1 MKNLKSYIMG
11 LAALA
16 ALSLGFS
23 SCQDDVDDP
32 AVNVPVATK
41 QANMTILE
49 LKEKYWNDATNYADT
64 IGTLENGEHIIIKGR
79 VISSDEAS
87 NVFKSLIIQDETGAM
102 PFSINS
108 YNLYLKYRRGQEIV
122 VDVTGMYIGKYNGYQ
137 QIGIP
142 EWYEN
147 GSAYEVTFMSPM
159 VFESH
164 IELNGMPDLSKI
176 DTLVVNSFDQLSSNP
191 DGLRKYQGQ
200 IIRFNNVQFQNGGVD
215 QFSTYHSSGVNEALL
230 DVNGNSLNVRTS
242 GYSNFWNNTLPTGRG
257 DVVAIASYYGT
268 SGWQLVLN
276 DYAGCMNFGNPT
288 IAPGTEDNPYTVA
301 EVVNIESQ
309 GDTGSGWVTG
319 YIVGTVAP
327 ELETVTSSADIEW
340 TSTPTLANTLV
351 IGATAD
357 TKDIKDCLIV
367 ALPSGSALR
376 QYGALRDNPDVY
388 KKQIWIKGTFTSY
401 MGSYGLTDNT
411 GSTDEFKIDGKD
423 TSAGTGGGSTSTTGN
438 GTAESPYS
446 VAQVIAMNP
455 SSTTTAVESG
465 VYVTGYIVG
474 SMSTS
479 GSSTTLSGTNF
490 NTSDAATTNMVIG
503 PTADCTDY
511 TKCIGIQLPS
521 GAIRNALNLSQN
533 PDNLGKQVTL
543 KGDVMKYCG
552 GPGLKNL
559 TEYTLGES
567 SSNGGSSNG
576 GNTGGTT
583 TTPTTLLSETFA
595 SGQGQFTIENVTLPS
610 GLTYV
615 WKADTSYGYM
625 KASAYANSTYYATE
639 SWLISPEVAIPS
651 GANAV
656 LAFEHVVNKFASL
669 SDAKANATLWVR
681 TVGGTWAQV
690 TIPEYSTNANW
701 TFVSSGDISLSS
713 YAGKTI
719 QFGFKYTSS
728 TTSAGSWEIKNVT
741 VSTK

>member
-1 MKNLKSYIMG
+1 
-11 LAALA
+11 
-16 ALSLGFS
+16 
-23 SCQDDVDDP
+23 
-32 AVNVPVATK
+32 
-41 QANMTILE
+41 
-49 LKEKYWNDATNYADT
+49 
-64 IGTLENGEHIIIKGR
+64 
-79 VISSDEAS
+79 
-87 NVFKSLIIQDETGAM
+87 
-102 PFSINS
+102 
-108 YNLYLKYRRGQEIV
+108 
-122 VDVTGMYIGKYNGYQ
+122 
-137 QIGIP
+137 
-142 EWYEN
+142 
-147 GSAYEVTFMSPM
+147 
-159 VFESH
+159 
-164 IELNGMPDLSKI
+164 
-176 DTLVVNSFDQLSSNP
+176 
-191 DGLRKYQGQ
+191 
-200 IIRFNNVQFQNGGVD
+200 
-215 QFSTYHSSGVNEALL
+215 
-230 DVNGNSLNVRTS
+230 
-242 GYSNFWNNTLPTGRG
+242 
-257 DVVAIASYYGT
+257 
-268 SGWQLVLN
+268 
-276 DYAGCMNFGNPT
+276 
-288 IAPGTEDNPYTVA
+288 
-301 EVVNIESQ
+301 
-309 GDTGSGWVTG
+309 
-319 YIVGTVAP
+319 
-327 ELETVTSSADIEW
+327 
-340 TSTPTLANTLV
+340 LANTLV

-388 KKQIWIKGTFTSY
+388 KKQIWIKGTFETY
-401 MGSYGLTDNT
+401 MGSYGLTGNT

-533 PDNLGKQVTL
+533 PENLGKQVTL

-552 GPGLKNL
+552 GPGLKNCS
-559 TEYTLGES
+559 EYTF
-567 SSNGGSSNG
+567 GGSSDNG
-576 GNTGGTT
+576 NSSDNTGNTTT
-583 TTPTTLLSETFA
+583 ATTLFSETFA
-595 SGQGQFTIENVTLPS
+595 SGQGQFTIENVNLPS
-610 GLTYV
+610 ALTYV

-625 KASAYANSTYYATE
+625 KASAYANSTCYETE
-639 SWLISPEVAIPS
+639 SWLISPEIAIPS

-656 LAFEHVVNKFASL
+656 LAFEHVVNKFASV

-681 TVGGTWAQV
+681 TVGGTWTQV
-690 TIPEYSTNANW
+690 TIPTYSENSNW
-701 TFVSSGDISLSS
+701 TFVSSGDISLSA

-719 QFGFKYTSS
+719 QFGYKYTSS
-728 TTSAGSWEIKNVT
+728 SSSAGSWEIKNVT